1 MLILSMER
9 LYLPL
14 GTYTIPTLHANG
26 GVSACRI
33 VIASFEC

>member
-1 MLILSMER
+1 MLTLSMER
-9 LYLPL
+9 LHLPL
-14 GTYTIPTLHANG
+14 GTNTILTLHANE